1 MKILSKYTKSPLMAL
16 LSVILP
22 LGGVGGFLSSCSDWD
37 DHYENE
43 AANSAELTLWDAIQ
57 QRSDLSDFAQVLE
70 KTMVFRQH
78 KKTPVS
84 YADLLKGGRSFTLFA
99 PVNGT
104 FNKDSILSLVT
115 TANGDS
121 AVERFFIMNHLSQN
135 LVSADGTEKNFRLLN
150 YKNASFAD
158 NKVNNVGF
166 RESNI
171 HSKNG
176 IMHVMDRQLPY
187 MKTIYEALVALPQ
200 FKSHGEFLAS
210 YNEDEFNE
218 SASVSSGIVDGKKI
232 YIDSVM
238 IERNKLMDRVGR
250 LNAEDSLYYVVI
262 PTEAGWNKA
271 WNTAFECFKYPKTN
285 KDADSLQHFYAYCA
299 LMDDAVYSYYQQ
311 KAHIES
317 YAYPYPWINP
327 LAYPG
332 RQLYTYSDYPFS
344 PTGIFGSAKERYQCS
359 NGMIFASDEWVF
371 DPTLTYNTYRYV
383 EGEAESSVI
392 SYTDC
397 TMTKIDALGDS
408 ISASAFT
415 HIKPSSGNS
424 NWSVTYKLTN
434 ALSTTY
440 DVYVRVLP
448 KSVTGGENK
457 RPCRFTATINY
468 YDEEGKEQHYT
479 FNNGTPINTNPNIV
493 DVVKVGTFKIP
504 TCNFGQGDGG
514 QPSITLTC
522 SIRANENAKYDRNF
536 YLDEI
541 ILDPV
546 VKE

>member
-150 YKNASFAD
+150 YKNASFVD

-187 MKTIYEALVALPQ
+187 MMTIYETLVALPQ

-311 KAHIES
+311 KAHIAS
-317 YAYPYPWINP
+317 RAYPYPWIKSY
-327 LAYPG
+327 AYPE
-332 RQLYTYSDYPFS
+332 RQVFYSYKNPFS
-344 PTGIFGSAKERYQCS
+344 PTGIFGSAKEIYQCS

-371 DPTLTYNTYRYV
+371 DPTWTYNTYRHV
-383 EGEAESSVI
+383 EGEEETSVI
-392 SYTDC
+392 SYTYC

-408 ISASAFT
+408 ISARAFT
-415 HIKPSSGNS
+415 HIKPSGGNS
-424 NWSVTYKLTN
+424 NWNVTYKLTN
-434 ALSTTY
+434 VLSTTY

-504 TCNFGQGDGG
+504 TCNYGQGDGG

-536 YLDEI
+536 YLDDI
-541 ILDPV
+541 ILEPV

>member
-1 MKILSKYTKSPLMAL
+1 MKKFIQKHISKGRVSIHITLFTLIFTLS
-16 LSVILP
+16 
-22 LGGVGGFLSSCSDWD
+22 GCSDWD

-43 AANSAELTLWDAIQ
+43 AANGADLTLWDAIK

-70 KTMVFRQH
+70 NTMVFRQH
-78 KKTPVS
+78 KKTSVS
-84 YADLLKGGRSFTLFA
+84 YADVLKGGRSFTLFA

-150 YKNASFAD
+150 YKNVSFAD
-158 NKVNNVGF
+158 NKINNVAL

-187 MKTIYEALVALPQ
+187 MRTIYETLVALPE
-200 FKSHGEFLAS
+200 FKSHGKFLAS
-210 YNEDEFNE
+210 YNEDEFSE
-218 SASVSSGIVDGKKI
+218 SASVSSGIVDGKNV
-232 YIDSVM
+232 YVDSVM
-238 IERNKLMDRVGR
+238 YERNKLMEKVGS
-250 LNAEDSLYYVVI
+250 LDAEDSLYYVVI

-271 WNTAFECFKYPKTN
+271 WNTAFECFKFPKS
-285 KDADSLQHFYAYCA
+285 DDRADSLQLYYTYRA

-311 KAHIES
+311 KAHIEQR
-317 YAYPYPWINP
+317 AYPYTWINSSD
-327 LAYPG
+327 YPG
-332 RQLYTYSDYPFS
+332 RSVITLYRNPFS
-344 PTGIFGSAKERYQCS
+344 KDGIFGSAKVVYNCS
-359 NGMIFASDEWVF
+359 NGKIFASDEWAF
-371 DPTLTYNTYRYV
+371 NPTLTYNTERFYQ
-383 EGEAESSVI
+383 GENELGVTEYNYCS
-392 SYTDC
+392 
-397 TMTKIDALGDS
+397 MTTVNALGDS
-408 ISASAFT
+408 ISSRAFT

-440 DVYVRVLP
+440 DIYVKVLP
-448 KSVTGGENK
+448 KSVIGGENK

-468 YDEEGKEQHYT
+468 YDEDGKEQHYT
-479 FNNGTPINTNPNIV
+479 LNDGTPLNTDPYKI
-493 DVVKVGTFKIP
+493 DKVKVGTFKLP
-504 TCNFGQGDGG
+504 TCNYLQNTGH
-514 QPSITLTC
+514 PTLTLTC
-522 SIRANENAKYDRNF
+522 SIRPNENAKYDRNF

-541 ILDPV
+541 ILEPV